1 MPLMIGQSNQYFG
14 FGFKTLTWKMLNL
27 ILICVCIIQG
37 KSDREERTEG
47 MKLEYSTLRTYSD
60 TRHSRKRKA
69 QDSQASTP
77 QALQSSSTS
86 PVHGST
92 PNLDAKNGS
101 KDSPLKQTG
110 KQNELID
117 LFEEISA
124 EQLLIEP
131 REISTEDVG
140 SFNHAKWLEKLAQN
154 VREEEKVPNA
164 YKW

>member
-1 MPLMIGQSNQYFG
+1 MSLVLVLKHS
-14 FGFKTLTWKMLNL
+14 
-27 ILICVCIIQG
+27 ICVPILQG
-37 KSDREERTEG
+37 KSDRKERAEG

-69 QDSQASTP
+69 QHSQTSTTQTP
-77 QALQSSSTS
+77 QSSSTS
-86 PVHGST
+86 PVHGSIA
-92 PNLDAKNGS
+92 NLNAKNGS
-101 KDSPLKQTG
+101 NGSPLNQSG

-131 REISTEDVG
+131 REMSTEDVG

-154 VREEEKVPNA
+154 AREEEKVPNA
-164 YKW
+164 Y